1 MLDFQFLFLRTSII
15 YFSLEI
21 LLPKEREVHKFI
33 TLGLQMW
40 HKRPCIY
47 LVVMKTPITFTY
59 HFFMRCQNFSN
70 QRNVLFLFDDL
81 SSINSEILKK
91 AENEIVQVLLF
102 GNEGFSEDMNF
113 RIIISSIRLIKDS
126 KKFDES
132 LSLREKPF
140 WYIFAGIK
148 IWNIFLP
155 SVLVSYVNYL
165 LWRAYY
171 KV

>member
-1 MLDFQFLFLRTSII
+1 MLYFQFLFLRTSII

-47 LVVMKTPITFTY
+47 LVGMKTPITFLCAAKIFVINETS
-59 HFFMRCQNFSN
+59 FSMTLV
-70 QRNVLFLFDDL
+70 QLTQ
-81 SSINSEILKK
+81 ILKK
-91 AENEIVQVLLF
+91 TENEIVQVLLF

-132 LSLREKPF
+132 LSLRQKPF

-155 SVLVSYVNYL
+155 SVLVSYVTYL
-165 LWRAYY
+165 LWRAL
-171 KV
+171 